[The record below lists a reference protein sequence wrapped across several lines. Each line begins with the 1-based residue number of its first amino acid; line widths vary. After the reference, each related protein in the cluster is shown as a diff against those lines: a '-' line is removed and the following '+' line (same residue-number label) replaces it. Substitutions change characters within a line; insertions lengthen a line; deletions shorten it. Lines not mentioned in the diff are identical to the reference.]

1 MQRYFIPAEQFL
13 EDHVIVTGEDAR
25 HIAKVMRGRSGD
37 KIIVSDGGSRE
48 ALAALDTIE
57 QDHVKATIIEPLEMT
72 SEPYVQITIA
82 QSLPKGDKMET
93 VMQKC
98 TEIGATGFVPFL
110 SERTVVQYDA
120 KKEGKRLERWR
131 KIVKEAAEQSHRN
144 RIPEI
149 SAPLTWKELL
159 ASFAG
164 YDLICYCYEKEQG
177 RQLRDVIQPFAGRWA
192 STDKPRVLVVVGP
205 EGGFTEAESLEAEQ
219 AGAQSTGLGRRIL
232 RAETAGMVALAC
244 ILYETGEMGG
254 V

>member
-13 EDHVIVTGEDAR
+13 EDHVIVAGEDAR

-37 KIIVSDGGSRE
+37 KIIVSDGVSRE

-57 QDHVKATIIEPLEMT
+57 QDHVTATIVELLEMT
-72 SEPYVQITIA
+72 SEPHVQVTIA

-98 TEIGATGFVPFL
+98 TEIGAAGFIPFL

-149 SAPLTWKELL
+149 SAPMTWKELL
-159 ASFAG
+159 ASFTG

-177 RQLRDVIQPFAGRWA
+177 RQLRDVIQPLAGPWA
-192 STDKPRVLVVVGP
+192 SADKPRVLLVVGP
-205 EGGFTEAESLEAEQ
+205 EGGFTEAENLEAEQ

-232 RAETAGMVALAC
+232 RAETAGMAALAC

-254 V
+254 I